1 MNIHPAIHHHQPET
15 VLNTS
20 QPLSTSAPPPV
31 PANDMSDTME
41 EISMKF
47 SESVERNSKTL
58 EERQVRPRQQLR
70 IDKLEALY
78 NLLTNPD
85 ERQQDEKVRQLL
97 TMGQKN
103 LSLSQL
109 MTLADDDPATADIL
123 LQHAIHRAKNS
134 QDNPLLNQLKQTSHT
149 LEQEH
154 GREILAGINT
164 AEALAKFSQ
173 DPQQRKN
180 IRNLYYRNVVG
191 QASLAGIFD
200 TLLSQFDEQHFSQGI
215 HTLIRAMTDDLSSQ
229 VTSMQP
235 AQLKGLLKDLTA
247 CQQLSHVLGR
257 SRELLQKFT
266 AQGISRDM
274 TPARLTRRLIDLTQS
289 GVYPREF
296 KSLADDTVG
305 QSPLHHS
312 KLFNAV
318 YPLVRDM
325 PLPLWKDGKNRQGAL
340 NLMLRM
346 MTEYAHHEQQIIAA
360 DQQKKAQKT
369 H

>member
-1 MNIHPAIHHHQPET
+1 
-15 VLNTS
+15 
-20 QPLSTSAPPPV
+20 
-31 PANDMSDTME
+31 
-41 EISMKF
+41 
-47 SESVERNSKTL
+47 
-58 EERQVRPRQQLR
+58 
-70 IDKLEALY
+70 
-78 NLLTNPD
+78 
-85 ERQQDEKVRQLL
+85 
-97 TMGQKN
+97 
-103 LSLSQL
+103 